1 MSHRHARARRGLRAL
16 LALPITALT
25 LAIAPSSAVHA
36 TSPAAAPTRGQVARW
51 GAGWLARQI
60 TANGGHLVSF
70 GAPDPTDTAYAV
82 LGLHA
87 AGVGRDAASAA
98 VAYLET
104 ELTDAVQSGGS
115 DSAGALADYI
125 MAARA
130 ERLSP
135 RQFGGK
141 RAVNDLVA
149 RLLATQRNSGAD
161 AGLFGAQLPTFD
173 GAFRQGLALAALAA
187 AGVPKTNARVQAG
200 IAWLERQQCANG
212 LWEAYRSDT
221 STPCPPADPNTFT
234 GPDTNS
240 TGAAVQGL
248 AAYGERPHKAATLR
262 AFDTIQSSDGGFPF
276 VAAAGLTS
284 DPDSTA
290 LMLQAL
296 LALGENPTATRWL
309 VGGAS
314 AFDALA
320 SYQLGCTAP
329 GPDRGAFF
337 FPGSTD
343 PNIFATVQS
352 VPAMAAAALPVDAGH
367 PSTAAPKPACG

>member
-1 MSHRHARARRGLRAL
+1 
-16 LALPITALT
+16 LPITALV
-25 LAIAPSSAVHA
+25 LALAPGAAAHAV
-36 TSPAAAPTRGQVARW
+36 SPVVAPTRGQVARW

-70 GAPDPTDTAYAV
+70 GVADPTDTAYAV

-104 ELTDAVQSGGS
+104 QLIDAVQSGGS

-125 MAARA
+125 MAAHA
-130 ERLSP
+130 ERISP

-141 RAVNDLVA
+141 RAANDLVA
-149 RLLATQRNSGAD
+149 RLLATQRTIGTD

-187 AGVPKTNARVQAG
+187 AGVPKTNAKVQAG
-200 IAWLERQQCANG
+200 IAWLEGQQCANG
-212 LWEAYRSDT
+212 LWEAYRSDR
-221 STPCPPADPNTFT
+221 SSPCPPADPNTFT

-248 AAYGERPHKAATLR
+248 AAYGEHPRRVATLR
-262 AFDTIQSSDGGFPF
+262 GLDAIQSSDGGFPF

-290 LMLQAL
+290 LGLQAL
-296 LALGENPTATRWL
+296 LALGENPTQARWL

-320 SYQLGCTAP
+320 SFQLGCAAP
-329 GPDRGAFF
+329 SPDRGAFF

-352 VPAMAAAALPVDAGH
+352 VPAMAAATLPVDATVL
-367 PSTAAPKPACG
+367 STAAPKPGCG